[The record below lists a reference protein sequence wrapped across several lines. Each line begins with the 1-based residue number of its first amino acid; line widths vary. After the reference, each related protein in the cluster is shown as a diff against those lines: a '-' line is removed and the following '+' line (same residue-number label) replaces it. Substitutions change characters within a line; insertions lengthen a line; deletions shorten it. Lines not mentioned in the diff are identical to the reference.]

1 MSLLLPEVSL
11 CLLPPIS
18 GFSLF
23 RDSTQMANWAGGVI
37 LFPRGK
43 QRKGWLNQ
51 RKNWEGTRACPNTSS
66 AWQPHGIFFP
76 IIPSNKPW
84 VLLYYLVRHWLI
96 LEPWVF
102 IQDRLDGETLDVW
115 DSCS

>member
-1 MSLLLPEVSL
+1 MSLLLPEVLL
-11 CLLPPIS
+11 CLVPPMS
-18 GFSLF
+18 GFSFF
-23 RDSTQMANWAGGVI
+23 RDSTQIANWAGGGDS
-37 LFPRGK
+37 FPKRIRDK
-43 QRKGWLNQ
+43 RLLNQ

-66 AWQPHGIFFP
+66 AWWPHGIVFP
-76 IIPSNKPW
+76 FPSNEPW

-115 DSCS
+115 DSRR